1 MSTYTVFDPD
11 FTWDQLDKKTLAR
24 FARELMLCNQVH
36 DRAIMPLIAARWGA
50 QAMTAT
56 ALDEW
61 MGASPN
67 YNRRNRILHGINGD
81 GVDVIMKGFQLDIGA
96 PHMWLNFHYDIQS
109 HDRGL
114 FWLTSCGAYNGVRE
128 MTGGD
133 ANAETQICVHMED
146 PTFDA
151 TVMAVNPGARCIPI
165 YRPPHGGDIPAAGP
179 CRWEVRIDQDIGTV
193 EVNQFTEL
201 VGRSRAARF
210 EFTLPSPAGDGL
222 ANYSGAFKRDF
233 RLEDLDSSILAVQLK
248 EFALDVHLLQRAC
261 YLSIQK
267 NYGDDVIGELIAEH
281 CAAMAPVYQARLR
294 RLFSI
299 EGSDMSAV
307 LRLLQLDHHFV
318 PDYVKTGA
326 ELIDARRGRF
336 WIDVCGAIAD
346 GELTGVLTGL
356 WQGRVLGLEQI
367 VQAINPRAH
376 VTAVPAFAGHRFC
389 YDIVIDPD
397 NTPVPPS
404 PLVAIV
410 ESGGLANL
418 DLSEH
423 IYHYD
428 ER

>member
-1 MSTYTVFDPD
+1 
-11 FTWDQLDKKTLAR
+11 
-24 FARELMLCNQVH
+24 
-36 DRAIMPLIAARWGA
+36 
-50 QAMTAT
+50 
-56 ALDEW
+56 
-61 MGASPN
+61 
-67 YNRRNRILHGINGD
+67 
-81 GVDVIMKGFQLDIGA
+81 
-96 PHMWLNFHYDIQS
+96 
-109 HDRGL
+109 
-114 FWLTSCGAYNGVRE
+114 
-128 MTGGD
+128 
-133 ANAETQICVHMED
+133 MED

-326 ELIDARRGRF
+326 QLIDARRGRF
-336 WIDVCGAIAD
+336 WIDDCGAIAD

-397 NTPVPPS
+397 STPVPPS